1 MSLPL
6 FLIMSMLSFSKKK
19 KKNEK
24 KKKEEEKKRKR
35 KERGSKSIHVIHVL
49 LGYDPALL
57 SHE

>member
-6 FLIMSMLSFSKKK
+6 FLIISMLSFSKKK
-19 KKNEK
+19 KKERRRKEK
-24 KKKEEEKKRKR
+24 KR